1 VPRLEP
7 TTLWIARAVRATGV
21 AGRDQGSVAQLKM
34 QAALLPEDLD
44 AVLRPLAARNSGPQC
59 SHSAA
64 CIINCRPQF
73 RPRAGGHFVPVDILG
88 TLNTPRQC
96 FRPRNPAPIHEKRV
110 LLDLA
115 SALLA
120 RSNVT
125 LSHRQ
130 AFRNDR
136 EDCAF
141 LPTYEVGEIVSG
153 EVSTPLRLVEL
164 AVTV

>member
-1 VPRLEP
+1 
-7 TTLWIARAVRATGV
+7 
-21 AGRDQGSVAQLKM
+21 
-34 QAALLPEDLD
+34 
-44 AVLRPLAARNSGPQC
+44 
-59 SHSAA
+59 
-64 CIINCRPQF
+64 
-73 RPRAGGHFVPVDILG
+73 
-88 TLNTPRQC
+88 
-96 FRPRNPAPIHEKRV
+96 

-164 AVTV
+164 ARNCLGLRDFTRLNQL